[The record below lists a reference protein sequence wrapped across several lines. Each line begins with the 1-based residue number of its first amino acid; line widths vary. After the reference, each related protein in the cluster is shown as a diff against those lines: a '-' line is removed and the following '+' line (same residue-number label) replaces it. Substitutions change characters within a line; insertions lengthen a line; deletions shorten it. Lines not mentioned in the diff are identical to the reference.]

1 MILKNFKVYH
11 LFWLVG
17 IIILWIGISIPNE
30 TLDINIHSTYFVISY
45 RDAGIVLFIF
55 YFLNGFGYWSVQK
68 VLKKRLEKWLTIIHT
83 FIIIGSFVFYWMV
96 VIYGKLHLND
106 RTYVFSDDYQ
116 LSNITLV
123 CEFMVIAFVAIPVY
137 ITNLLIGIFKQN
149 NSSLNTI

>member
-1 MILKNFKVYH
+1 MNLKKIKVYH
-11 LFWLVG
+11 LFWLVA
-17 IIILWIGISIPNE
+17 IMILLIGISIPNE

-45 RDAGIVLFIF
+45 RDTGIVLFVF
-55 YFLNGFGYWSVQK
+55 YFLNGFGYWSVEK

-83 FIIIGSFVFYWMV
+83 VIVIGSFVFYWMV

-123 CEFMVIAFVAIPVY
+123 CEFMVITFVAIPIY